1 MQDPAPQNP
10 CVCREMIW
18 KMVGDLHGGQA
29 SPPLRLQGCYQHR
42 WHALIEPRVCGDA
55 KPVQAAI

>member
-18 KMVGDLHGGQA
+18 KMVGDLHGGQVSYPCVCRDA
-29 SPPLRLQGCYQHR
+29 TSIDDTHR
-42 WHALIEPRVCGDA
+42 
-55 KPVQAAI
+55 